1 VTCEDLRRRLAEER
15 QVKDNFEDL
24 LTALKGELQK
34 SHNERD
40 NLRDEVV
47 PQLRARVEGLEAQ
60 AAEHEKLT
68 YEHTKMQQ
76 EMQALKNEKTRFNS
90 IIEEGSSNAPRT
102 AKGLAR
108 SNSVAQG
115 SAIQRSSRPPSLS
128 RSSSV
133 KGTESREVLAERVK
147 DIEAQRDALHRAL
160 KSLLERQEYQNREN
174 EKRIQLLEMERDRAL
189 TNSPRRQGYNKEVA
203 SLREEINT
211 LRRRADEAIEQ
222 KWQCEKGLSGLKMDL
237 ERAEQEIGSLRSLLQ
252 DNDIPAEFGNPLA
265 DGERGRSGSATSDAL
280 ERAYKDLQ
288 KAYAESLERIMKLEA
303 SSPKDE
309 ETEKAL
315 AELQQRLSEAV
326 NERDFAR
333 QEAEAYRQSVE
344 SLQSHEKAHISSETV
359 LADELRA
366 SAKRVEELA
375 TQVRQQLASNATL
388 RQRLAETIERGEKEQ
403 KANAARIVHMQ
414 GRLRSLEDALMAA
427 QQASEERIQKHE
439 EEIRG
444 LKESHNKQL
453 RRVRDGIK
461 SPRVFAPKTPPS
473 PLFAGIGLPRIEATT
488 SGRGMSIGEESQ
500 ADFLKTRVVELEK
513 ALEEAEQEMQEVVGK
528 MNIAQ
533 IEVMELQNEREKAV
547 KQTKKLQAKIEEE
560 RLKNFEERFATL
572 KS

>member
-1 VTCEDLRRRLAEER
+1 M
-15 QVKDNFEDL
+15 
-24 LTALKGELQK
+24 
-34 SHNERD
+34 
-40 NLRDEVV
+40 
-47 PQLRARVEGLEAQ
+47 EGLEAQ

-90 IIEEGSSNAPRT
+90 IIEEGSSTAPRS

-108 SNSVAQG
+108 PNSVAQG

-133 KGTESREVLAERVK
+133 KGAESREVLAERVK

-160 KSLLERQEYQNREN
+160 KSLLERQEFQNREN
-174 EKRIQLLEMERDRAL
+174 EKRIRSLEMERDRAL
-189 TNSPRRQGYNKEVA
+189 TNSPGRQGYNKEVA

-252 DNDIPAEFGNPLA
+252 DNENSSQNGIRQAN
-265 DGERGRSGSATSDAL
+265 GERGRSGSAMSDAL
-280 ERAYKDLQ
+280 ERAYRDLQ
-288 KAYAESLERIMKLEA
+288 KAYAESLERIMRLEA
-303 SSPKDE
+303 SGPKDG

-315 AELQQRLSEAV
+315 AELQQSLSEAV
-326 NERDFAR
+326 NERNFAR
-333 QEAEAYRQSVE
+333 QEAEAYRQSAE
-344 SLQSHEKAHISSETV
+344 SLQSHEKAHISSETA

-388 RQRLAETIERGEKEQ
+388 RQRLAETIDRGEKEQ
-403 KANAARIVHMQ
+403 KANASRIVHMQ

-427 QQASEERIQKHE
+427 QQASEERVQKHE
-439 EEIRG
+439 EEIRV
-444 LKESHNKQL
+444 LKESHHKQL
-453 RRVRDGIK
+453 LRVKDGIK
-461 SPRVFAPKTPPS
+461 SPRIFAPKTPPS
-473 PLFAGIGLPRIEATT
+473 PLFAGRRSPRIESTT

-500 ADFLKTRVVELEK
+500 ADFLKARVIELEK
-513 ALEEAEQEMQEVVGK
+513 ALEEADQEMQEVVGK

-533 IEVMELQNEREKAV
+533 IEVMELQNQREEAV
-547 KQTKKLQAKIEEE
+547 MQTKRLQAKIEEE
-560 RLKNFEERFATL
+560 KLKNFEERFATL
-572 KS
+572 RS